1 MLLIVPGRNPLTK
14 EKSEDAADLLRA
26 LANSHRV
33 AIVVELADGELCVH
47 ELVDAVG
54 VNQPLVSQHLR
65 VLRAA
70 RLVEAHRRGREIVY
84 SLADDHVAHI
94 VKDAVL
100 HGTERNRL

>member
-1 MLLIVPGRNPLTK
+1 MPARNPLTR
-14 EKSEDAADLLRA
+14 ESSEDAADLLRA

-33 AIVVELADGELCVH
+33 AIVVELADGERCVH

-70 RLVEAHRRGREIVY
+70 RLVKGHRRGREIAY
-84 SLADDHVAHI
+84 CLANEHVAHI
-94 VKDAVL
+94 VQDAVL
-100 HGTERNRL
+100 HGTERKRP